1 MKIREA
7 QQRAID
13 QVTYWKL
20 VPHEH

>member
-20 VPHEH
+20 VPREH